1 VDDLGRE
8 VPVLGRKVALEQIGR
23 LDYVVV
29 DTDDDHVLGPHGI
42 QRTVEPRGGRMA
54 RDSSADE
61 RGEFPVEG
69 APTHIVARA
78 GAAD

>member
-1 VDDLGRE
+1 
-8 VPVLGRKVALEQIGR
+8 
-23 LDYVVV
+23 
-29 DTDDDHVLGPHGI
+29 
-42 QRTVEPRGGRMA
+42 MA

-78 GAAD
+78 GIAD